1 MDLYRLT
8 LRNIAGNAFRSWVVA
23 LCALLISSLALAT
36 CLIMIG
42 AESSLRLAIERLGAD
57 LIVVPEGAAP
67 KVESALLMGHTTRVW
82 MPSSTLERI
91 AAMPGVEA
99 VSPQIY
105 LASLTNASCCSV
117 SDMFLIVY
125 DPKTDFVVRPWLEK
139 TIGGELQLGEVIGG
153 TNVFVPPEEP
163 DIRLYGYHV
172 KLKGNMEPTGTG
184 LDQSLFLTMET
195 AQEMARV
202 SLTEAIQPLEIP
214 KDSISAVM
222 VKLEPGY
229 NPYAAALEIMDR
241 MRDVTPIVSPDMF
254 QSYRIQ
260 LKGLLS
266 GVLVVM
272 VITLLFSELLIGLV
286 FSMAAN
292 ERRREL
298 GVLRAMGAPRSFVFQ
313 SLLAEAGLLALNGGL
328 AGVVLTFL
336 AIVLFRK
343 LIIASLGIPFLLLPP
358 PAMLLL
364 VTGGL
369 CWSVLSVTLAALL
382 PAYRISHQDPST
394 AMRE

>member
-36 CLIMIG
+36 SLIMIG

-67 KVESALLMGHTTRVW
+67 RVESALLMGHTTRVW

-125 DPKTDFVVRPWLEK
+125 DPKTDFVVKPWLEK

-153 TNVFVPPEEP
+153 TNVFIPPDEQ

-202 SLTEAIQPLEIP
+202 SLTDAIQPLEIP

-222 VKLEPGY
+222 VKLEPDY

-254 QSYRIQ
+254 QTYRSQ

-298 GVLRAMGAPRSFVFQ
+298 GVLRAMGATRGFVFQ

-336 AIVLFRK
+336 VIVLFRK

-358 PAMLLL
+358 PALLLL
-364 VTGGL
+364 VVGGL

-382 PAYRISHQDPST
+382 PAYRISHQDPSS